1 MSDGE
6 NVMRFHREIT
16 TLKGLD
22 GALPMISG
30 KPMIWHDV
38 LNSMKV
44 DGIKTTI
51 ASLLTVTLLLLLF
64 NRSLSVLGMVML
76 PLILGIGFSVGIMSL
91 LGLKLNFFNML
102 ALPTIIGMG
111 VDDGV
116 HMMHRYKE
124 LGPGSAWYVVRSTG
138 SAVLLTSI
146 TTSIGFGSLLYA
158 NHYGL
163 NSLGLLS
170 VIGIAT
176 ALLTTLI
183 VLPAAMHWR
192 DMRQGSSS

>member
-1 MSDGE
+1 MGKT
-6 NVMRFHREIT
+6 MRFHREIAP
-16 TLKGLD
+16 LKGLD

-64 NRSLSVLGMVML
+64 NPSLSVLGMVML

-124 LGPGSAWYVVRSTG
+124 LGPGSAWYVVARR
-138 SAVLLTSI
+138 VR
-146 TTSIGFGSLLYA
+146 
-158 NHYGL
+158 
-163 NSLGLLS
+163 LS
-170 VIGIAT
+170 C
-176 ALLTTLI
+176 
-183 VLPAAMHWR
+183 
-192 DMRQGSSS
+192 

>member
-1 MSDGE
+1 
-6 NVMRFHREIT
+6 
-16 TLKGLD
+16 
-22 GALPMISG
+22 
-30 KPMIWHDV
+30 MIWVDV
-38 LNSMKV
+38 LTSMKV
-44 DGIKTTI
+44 DGKKTTI
-51 ASLLTVTLLLLLF
+51 ASLVAVILLLLVF
-64 NRSLSVLGMVML
+64 NRNLTVLSMVLL
-76 PLILGIGFSVGIMSL
+76 PLILGIGVSVGLMVL

-116 HMMHRYKE
+116 HMMHRYRE
-124 LGPGSAWYVVRSTG
+124 LGPGSARYVVRSTG

-170 VIGIAT
+170 VIGIGA
-176 ALLTTLI
+176 ALLTTLL
-183 VLPAAMHWR
+183 VLPAAMQWR
-192 DMRQGSSS
+192 DNRREAT